1 MKDKAVN
8 SIFWTS
14 VERIG
19 SQVLNLFIGIAI
31 ARILSPEDYGIIGM
45 TAIFLAV
52 ASTLLDSGFGSAL
65 IQNQNRTETD
75 YSTCFYFCLLYT
87 SDAADE

>member
-8 SIFWTS
+8 GVFWTS

-19 SQVLNLFIGIAI
+19 SQVLSLLVGIAV

-52 ASTLLDSGFGSAL
+52 LFLT
-65 IQNQNRTETD
+65 
-75 YSTCFYFCLLYT
+75 
-87 SDAADE
+87 ADLVAH